1 MLGVL
6 VWDGVSFLSL
16 LLLVS
21 VRSLSSVGL
30 RLLGLYVDCS
40 WEGCI
45 IEELQQY
52 GAVCGNGVWSRVWVT
67 VPSNRS
73 HKQGEGEAKV
83 LLYQPNSLASFVC
96 EGTLLS
102 RLCASGC
109 S

>member
-52 GAVCGNGVWSRVWVT
+52 GAVWEWRLV
-67 VPSNRS
+67 
-73 HKQGEGEAKV
+73 EG
-83 LLYQPNSLASFVC
+83 LGD
-96 EGTLLS
+96 GTIE
-102 RLCASGC
+102 
-109 S
+109 